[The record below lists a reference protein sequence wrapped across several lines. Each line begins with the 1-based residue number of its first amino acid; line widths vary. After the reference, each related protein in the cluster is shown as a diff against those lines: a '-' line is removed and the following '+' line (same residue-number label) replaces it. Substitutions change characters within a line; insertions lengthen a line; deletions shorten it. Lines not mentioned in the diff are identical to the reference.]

1 MLLNIFEVITQ
12 ETAVKVKAAI
22 DALKAGETL
31 ELCILS
37 GGGDAFA
44 GVAISDMLISCSLNT
59 ISRVYGYAASAASL
73 IALSCKHVELASNAC
88 LMVHSAYA
96 DNEDDED
103 QKPIEIINAAQ
114 VNVIKRRLPEF
125 DMKALKT
132 GDTWFTAEEALKL
145 GLCDEIINVGSV
157 AASAAA
163 YNHFV
168 QSTLEGEKKME
179 NEEVVSVPVEQV
191 EEVREED
198 KLDAIMSAIE
208 RIDARLKTVEEKL
221 SAAEQLKAEEEKK
234 EEENKDI
241 VARCNNILGCFSIPT
256 KKGVEAEKPKQAEKR
271 VQKRDLSKFV

>member
-1 MLLNIFEVITQ
+1 MLVNIFGVIT
-12 ETAVKVKAAI
+12 EDTAVMVKAAI
-22 DALKAGETL
+22 DALNEGETL

-44 GVAISDMLISCSLNT
+44 GVAISGMLVSCSLNT

-73 IALSCKHVELASNAC
+73 IALSCKRVELASNAC
-88 LMVHSAYA
+88 IMIHSAYA
-96 DNEDDED
+96 DDED
-103 QKPIEIINAAQ
+103 ENQKPINIINEAQ
-114 VNVIKRRLPEF
+114 LNVIQRRFPEF
-125 DMKALKT
+125 DMKALKS
-132 GDTWFTAEEALKL
+132 GDTWFTAEEAFKL
-145 GLCDEIINVGSV
+145 GLCDKIIDVGAV

-163 YNHFV
+163 YSYFIH
-168 QSTLEGEKKME
+168 STLEGEKKME
-179 NEEVVSVPVEQV
+179 NEEVVSVLVEQV
-191 EEVREED
+191 EEVHEED

-256 KKGVEAEKPKQAEKR
+256 KKGVESEKPKQAEKR